1 MKNIETV
8 EIKSFSFKNISLYI
22 QLFLVI
28 CVFITLVAS
37 FFVKDSNLMNLILYS
52 ILSLTMFVM
61 AYNNEKFYKRK
72 VLTYIYCVFG
82 VILIISIVVS
92 LLW

>member
-8 EIKSFSFKNISLYI
+8 EIKTFSFKNISLYI

>member
-8 EIKSFSFKNISLYI
+8 EIKTFSFKNISLYI

-82 VILIISIVVS
+82 VILIISIVAG

>member
-8 EIKSFSFKNISLYI
+8 EIKTFSFKHISLYV

-28 CVFITLVAS
+28 CVFITLVAG
-37 FFVKDSNLMNLILYS
+37 FFVKNTDLINLILYFL
-52 ILSLTMFVM
+52 LSLTMFVM

-72 VLTYIYCVFG
+72 FLTYIYSAFG

>member
-28 CVFITLVAS
+28 CVLITLVAS
-37 FFVKDSNLMNLILYS
+37 FFVKNSNLINLILYGF
-52 ILSLTMFVM
+52 LALTMFVM